1 MFLQRTVNKVDYISR
16 AEHNEYVKR
25 MEDEHKR
32 INKRLEK
39 CEKISDQMQQMNSN
53 ISELATN
60 MKHLLDEQIEQRK
73 RLDRIEDEPKN
84 AWASIKKG
92 LFNAIGATIGGAL
105 IAAILYFM

>member
-1 MFLQRTVNKVDYISR
+1 MEYITR

-32 INKRLEK
+32 INRRLEK
-39 CEKISDQMQQMNSN
+39 CEQISEQMQDMNSN

-73 RLDRIEDEPKN
+73 RLDKIEDEPKS
-84 AWASIKKG
+84 AWNSIKKG
-92 LFNAIGATIGGAL
+92 VFNAIGAAVGGAI
-105 IAAILYFM
+105 IAAILFFM